1 MAMWSNQNLTHSPTV
16 GTRPLASGR
25 PASRCRSNA
34 RTLTVT
40 SARVRPRTCRRSLRP
55 TSRPP
60 IETNPCQRPC
70 SSRRMLLRP
79 AFRLVLLRV
88 VLATDITILPGHRLA
103 FANCQSVSGNRG
115 LPRPEVRTA
124 RLRPVFHRPGH
135 RISVSSCCAGAS
147 ADPHRRTQLRADP
160 ATDQPRSRP
169 LHQVALAGEACPNF
183 TTAAVVDRSAAPHQP
198 FGERRRL
205 LGDSAPPGPDQL
217 ASTAMLRPVTP
228 TVGLPGNAAVGT
240 TTPVL

>member
-1 MAMWSNQNLTHSPTV
+1 VVQPEPHPLPHRRHPTA
-16 GTRPLASGR
+16 GKRQASIPL
-25 PASRCRSNA
+25 PLQRSDLDGDLGA
-34 RTLTVT
+34 GAAPDVPP
-40 SARVRPRTCRRSLRP
+40 VPP
-55 TSRPP
+55 PIRPP
-60 IETNPCQRPC
+60 THRDKPLPATLLVPQDAASTRLPPRP
-70 SSRRMLLRP
+70 SP
-79 AFRLVLLRV
+79 G

-135 RISVSSCCAGAS
+135 RISASSCCAGAS